1 MIMTIVTISSM
12 SQTHFFAH
20 FMRRR
25 SLLETIIS
33 LIRTGVPPSFNVWH
47 QSNQAV
53 INYDDS
59 GMPCS
64 FSFSITGL
72 QEASSHREVYGV
84 RSIPWSEW
92 GPPISRWLDAGDMTR
107 SWTITPIGQRWLRLD
122 PVDDGDEIYR
132 FSVIDFNPY
141 NIYNPQDD
149 LPGELVVGRK
159 GDYFDHHNVFVEE
172 IEMGLN
178 CITYTA
184 PEVYSGYD
192 MWLMDDENVLALKVC
207 ARCDFWSYTYSWQ
220 SVENQDIWG
229 GDIIEKM
236 AVFHFGWLVCIH
248 LLLLLVRDI
257 WLLADIDHDNC
268 LTAHIYWPSCSPKML
283 MSKLRFFYSLPLIN
297 WAHHHQLSPWHPA
310 CQVIWLLQIEC
321 LLISIASNNVYTS
334 ALERKFETDV
344 WATKGMHMRS
354 HLCTISK
361 YNLNAKLSSQ

>member
-1 MIMTIVTISSM
+1 MIEGQYDVWKIPKEDSVPYQVLGLRFPALSKEHYIVRLDHCGGRPDPHNVLRTSPKPFHISADETMIMTIVTISSM

-236 AVFHFGWLVCIH
+236 AVFHFG
-248 LLLLLVRDI
+248 
-257 WLLADIDHDNC
+257 
-268 LTAHIYWPSCSPKML
+268 
-283 MSKLRFFYSLPLIN
+283 
-297 WAHHHQLSPWHPA
+297 
-310 CQVIWLLQIEC
+310 
-321 LLISIASNNVYTS
+321 
-334 ALERKFETDV
+334 
-344 WATKGMHMRS
+344 
-354 HLCTISK
+354 
-361 YNLNAKLSSQ
+361 